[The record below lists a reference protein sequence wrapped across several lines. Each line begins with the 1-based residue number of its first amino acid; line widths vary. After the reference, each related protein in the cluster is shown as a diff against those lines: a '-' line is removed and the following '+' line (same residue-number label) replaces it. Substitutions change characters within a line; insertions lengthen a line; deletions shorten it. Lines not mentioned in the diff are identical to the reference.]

1 MKNKRYWSGSL
12 VVITATLALVLSP
25 LPPLSAAQNA
35 PVYLPACGAD
45 PGANT
50 RTWQQAINDAAPGST
65 LILPPGVCVVA
76 KCDIAQGKICYG
88 AAGLPHHSALQIGKY
103 GSVIS
108 GLTLA
113 GAADGTSV
121 LKLDPNPPR
130 MSNGYHA
137 YCGDTHVLSIQGA
150 SFITLRDFT
159 MDGSDGEL
167 PEDPNECGG
176 GGRIDEHMFD
186 VAVLNSTDIT
196 IDKMNLTKA
205 HGDGLNLIANLGQT
219 TIPRTER
226 ISVTNTN
233 FLDNDRAG
241 ITFQR
246 NVGYVTVRGNYFKG
260 SGQDQDLDMEPSGG
274 SADLGPYEVNIDNN
288 LFDRTTPQITV
299 TLGSAGGTQP
309 SNGIRFTNNT
319 IRPAVEGGEGGCIFV
334 YKADNTTI
342 ANNTVIGGRNCIT
355 LEAQKATHLRVENN
369 YFEGYGNM
377 HNAGGF
383 FAPLGVIRIAA
394 RVVNETAPGQ
404 DCGSP
409 PKAPCPYMI
418 YYPDGITITKN
429 TIVQQVQYSPAI
441 DLNNVDQLVV
451 DGNNIT
457 HTHRIAPLSPLDAR
471 YPAPPNSINV
481 TFGVQALPSYGYYL
495 DERSQ
500 FEAWS
505 ITRNMMSQF
514 ATGIRILRAN
524 ANVILG
530 SAVIDGNAFTTA
542 LTSPVGISL
551 DGVRTSPASAFVQ
564 NLEVDSNLFACGFSG
579 ALPGLPVPPNAFVR
593 PSEQKNTGNIGFTV
607 GCQ

>member
-1 MKNKRYWSGSL
+1 MKNKCYWRGALAL
-12 VVITATLALVLSP
+12 VSATLALA
-25 LPPLSAAQNA
+25 LPSVPAFSAPQNA

-50 RTWQQAINDAAPGST
+50 RMWQQAINDAGPGST

-88 AAGLPHHSALQIGKY
+88 AAGLPHHAALQIGKY
-103 GSVIS
+103 GVVVS

-130 MSNGYHA
+130 TSTGYHA
-137 YCGDTHVLSIQGA
+137 YCGDTHILSIQGA

-167 PEDPNECGG
+167 PEDPGQCAG

-196 IDKMNLTKA
+196 IDRMNLTKA
-205 HGDGLNLIANLGQT
+205 HGDGLNLIANVGQT

-274 SADLGPYEVNIDNN
+274 STDLGSYEVDIDQN

-319 IRPAVEGGEGGCIFV
+319 IRPAIAGGEGGCIFV

-342 ANNTVIGGRNCIT
+342 AGNRIIGGRNCTT
-355 LEAQKATHLRVENN
+355 LEAQKVTRLRVENN
-369 YFEGYGNM
+369 YFEGYSNL

-383 FAPLGVIRIAA
+383 FVPSSVVRIAA
-394 RVVNETAPGQ
+394 RVVNETAPNQ

-409 PKAPCPYMI
+409 PKDPCPYLI
-418 YYPDGITITKN
+418 YYPDQITITQN

-441 DLNNVDQLVV
+441 ELNNVDHLAV
-451 DGNNIT
+451 DGNVIT
-457 HTHRIAPLSPLDAR
+457 HTHRIAPLSPLDSR

-481 TFGVQALPSYGYYL
+481 TFGLQALPSYGYYL
-495 DERSQ
+495 NEKSQ

-524 ANVILG
+524 ASVVLARAI
-530 SAVIDGNAFTTA
+530 IDGNSFNTMQI
-542 LTSPVGISL
+542 SPLGISL
-551 DGVRTSPASAFVQ
+551 EAVRPSPAAFVQ
-564 NLEVDSNLFACGFSG
+564 YLEVDSNLFGCGFGNG
-579 ALPGLPVPPNAFVR
+579 AMPGLPVPPNAFVR
-593 PSEQKNTGNIGFTV
+593 PSEQTYTGNIGFTV

>member
-1 MKNKRYWSGSL
+1 MKSKRYWRSAL
-12 VVITATLALVLSP
+12 VLIGATLALALSP
-25 LPPLSAAQNA
+25 LPALSAPQSA

-50 RTWQQAINDAAPGST
+50 RMWQQAINNAAPGST
-65 LILPPGVCVVA
+65 LVLPPGVCVVA
-76 KCDIAQGKICYG
+76 KCDIAQGRICYG

-103 GSVIS
+103 GTTIS
-108 GLTLA
+108 DLTLV

-130 MSNGYHA
+130 TSTGYHA

-150 SFITLRDFT
+150 SFITLREFT

-167 PEDPNECGG
+167 PEDPGQCAG
-176 GGRIDEHMFD
+176 GGRIDEHMND

-196 IDKMNLTKA
+196 IDRMNITKA
-205 HGDGLNLIANLGQT
+205 HGDGLNMIANLGQT
-219 TIPRTER
+219 MIPRTER

-274 SADLGPYEVNIDNN
+274 SADLGSYEVDIDQN
-288 LFDRTTPQITV
+288 LFDRSTPKITV

-319 IRPAVEGGEGGCIFV
+319 IRPAVPGGEGGCIFV

-342 ANNTVIGGRNCIT
+342 AGNRVIGGRSCAT
-355 LEAQKATHLRVENN
+355 LEAQKVTRLRVENN
-369 YFEGYGNM
+369 YFEGYSNL
-377 HNAGGF
+377 HNASGF
-383 FAPLGVIRIAA
+383 FSPSSVIRIAA
-394 RVVNETAPGQ
+394 RVVSQKAPDQ

-409 PKAPCPYMI
+409 PKAPCPYFI
-418 YYPDGITITKN
+418 YYPDQIMITQN

-441 DLNNVDQLVV
+441 ELNNIDHLVL
-451 DGNNIT
+451 DGNYVT
-457 HTHRIAPLSPLDAR
+457 HTHRIAPTNPLDSR

-481 TFGVQALPSYGYYL
+481 TFGVQALPSYGYYMN
-495 DERSQ
+495 EKSQ

-514 ATGIRILRAN
+514 AAGIRILRGN
-524 ANVILG
+524 AKVTLG
-530 SAVIDGNAFTTA
+530 SAVIDGNAFNTA
-542 LTSPVGISL
+542 QSSPLGISL
-551 DGVRTSPASAFVQ
+551 EGVRTLPESAFVQ
-564 NLEVDSNLFACGFSG
+564 SLEVDSNLFGCGFG
-579 ALPGLPVPPNAFVR
+579 GLPGLPVPPNAFVR
-593 PSEQKNTGNIGFTV
+593 PSEQTYTGNIGFTV
-607 GCQ
+607 TCQ